1 MKNLSNSFMDQLS
14 AYYHLTN
21 MITLGVL
28 TGSRAFNCS
37 HEDSDWDI
45 VITLDKLLNYNKVP
59 TVTHLIDFSKKWD
72 EFQYDVDGLE
82 CIQELYDGSIW
93 GPISFIDKYTDI
105 DGNSINLFIYEY
117 KYEAILPLFTE
128 LNNRMNFLYS
138 DEVHDKNKRIE
149 RFIELTD
156 KLGISTFKE

>member
-1 MKNLSNSFMDQLS
+1 MDQLS

-21 MITLGVL
+21 MLTLGVL
-28 TGSRAFNCS
+28 TGSQAFNCS

-45 VITLDKLLNYNKVP
+45 VITADKLLDYNQIP
-59 TVTHLIDFSKKWD
+59 TLVNLIDFSKKWD
-72 EFQYDVDGLE
+72 EPQYDADGLE

-105 DGNSINLFIYEY
+105 DGNSINLFIYETR
-117 KYEAILPLFTE
+117 YEAILPLFTE

-138 DEVHDKNKRIE
+138 DEVYDRDLRIE
-149 RFIELTD
+149 RFIELTN
-156 KLGISTFKE
+156 KLGISNFKEIT

>member
-1 MKNLSNSFMDQLS
+1 MDQLS
-14 AYYHLTN
+14 AYYHLDN
-21 MITLGVL
+21 MLTLGIL

-45 VITLDKLLNYNKVP
+45 VITADKLVNYNQIP
-59 TVTHLIDFSKKWD
+59 TLVDLRD
-72 EFQYDVDGLE
+72 EPQYDA
-82 CIQELYDGSIW
+82 DGSIW

-105 DGNSINLFIYEY
+105 DGNSIKLFIYDI

-138 DEVHDKNKRIE
+138 DEVPDRDLRIE
-149 RFIELTD
+149 RFIELTN
-156 KLGISTFKE
+156 KLGISTFKELT

>member
-1 MKNLSNSFMDQLS
+1 MDQLS
-14 AYYHLTN
+14 AYYHLDN
-21 MITLGVL
+21 MLTLGIL

-45 VITLDKLLNYNKVP
+45 VIIADKLLDYSQIP
-59 TVTHLIDFSKKWD
+59 TLVNLIDFSKQWD
-72 EFQYDVDGLE
+72 EPQYDADGLE

-105 DGNSINLFIYEY
+105 EGNSINLFIYETR
-117 KYEAILPLFTE
+117 YEAILPLFTE

-138 DEVHDKNKRIE
+138 DEVHDRDLRIE
-149 RFIELTD
+149 RFIELTN
-156 KLGISTFKE
+156 KLGISNFKELT

>member
-1 MKNLSNSFMDQLS
+1 MDELSS
-14 AYYHLTN
+14 YYHLTN
-21 MITLGVL
+21 MLTLGVL

-45 VITLDKLLNYNKVP
+45 VITLDKLVNYFQMSVN
-59 TVTHLIDFSKKWD
+59 HLINFNKKWD
-72 EFQYDVDGLE
+72 EPQYDAE

-105 DGNSINLFIYEY
+105 DDNSINLFVYEH

-138 DEVHDKNKRIE
+138 DEVHDKGKRIE
-149 RFIELTD
+149 RFIELTN
-156 KLGISTFKE
+156 KLGISTFKEIK

>member
-1 MKNLSNSFMDQLS
+1 MDQLS
-14 AYYHLTN
+14 SYYHLNN
-21 MITLGVL
+21 MLTLGVL
-28 TGSRAFNCS
+28 TGSQAFNCA

-45 VITLDKLLNYNKVP
+45 VITIGKLVNYLQMP
-59 TVTHLIDFSKKWD
+59 VTHLIDFSVPWD
-72 EFQYDVDGLE
+72 EHQYDVDGLE

-105 DGNSINLFIYEY
+105 DGNSINLFIYET
-117 KYEAILPLFTE
+117 KYEAVLPLFTE

-138 DEVHDKNKRIE
+138 DEVHDKDKRIE

-156 KLGISTFKE
+156 KLGISTFKELT

>member
-1 MKNLSNSFMDQLS
+1 MDQLS

-21 MITLGVL
+21 ILTLGVL
-28 TGSRAFNCS
+28 TGSQAFNCS

-45 VITLDKLLNYNKVP
+45 VITLDKLVNYNQVP
-59 TVTHLIDFSKKWD
+59 TVDHLIDFSKPWD
-72 EFQYDVDGLE
+72 EPQYDTDGLE
-82 CIQELYDGSIW
+82 CINELYDDSIW

-105 DGNSINLFIYEY
+105 DGNSINLFIYET

-138 DEVHDKNKRIE
+138 DEVHDKDKRIE

-156 KLGISTFKE
+156 KLGISTFKELT

>member
-1 MKNLSNSFMDQLS
+1 MNELS
-14 AYYHLTN
+14 AYYHLNN
-21 MITLGVL
+21 MLTLGVL

-37 HEDSDWDI
+37 HKDSDWDI
-45 VITLDKLLNYNKVP
+45 VITADKLVDYNQVP
-59 TVTHLIDFSKKWD
+59 TAIHLIYFSKRWD

-93 GPISFIDKYTDI
+93 GPITFIDKYTDI

-138 DEVHDKNKRIE
+138 DEVHDRKLRIE
-149 RFIELTD
+149 RFIELTY
-156 KLGISTFKE
+156 KLGISTFKEIK

>member
-1 MKNLSNSFMDQLS
+1 MDQLS
-14 AYYHLTN
+14 SYYHLTN
-21 MITLGVL
+21 MLTIGVL

-59 TVTHLIDFSKKWD
+59 TVVNLIDFSKRLD
-72 EFQYDVDGLE
+72 EPQYDADGLE
-82 CIQELYDGSIW
+82 CIRELYDRSIW

-105 DGNSINLFIYEY
+105 DGNSINLFIYES
-117 KYEAILPLFTE
+117 KYEAILSLFTE

-138 DEVHDKNKRIE
+138 DDVHDKDKRIE
-149 RFIELTD
+149 RFIELTN
-156 KLGISTFKE
+156 KLGISTFKELT

>member
-1 MKNLSNSFMDQLS
+1 MDELS

-21 MITLGVL
+21 MLTLGVL

-45 VITLDKLLNYNKVP
+45 VITANKHIFNTYLIP
-59 TVTHLIDFSKKWD
+59 SYRTCIDFSKKCD
-72 EFQYDVDGLE
+72 EPQYNADGLE
-82 CIQELYDGSIW
+82 CLQELYDGSIW

-105 DGNSINLFIYEY
+105 DGNSINLFIYKD

-138 DEVHDKNKRIE
+138 DEVHDKDKRIE
-149 RFIELTD
+149 RFIELTN
-156 KLGISTFKE
+156 KLGISTFKEIK

>member
-1 MKNLSNSFMDQLS
+1 MDKLEQ
-14 AYYHLTN
+14 YYHLTN
-21 MITLGVL
+21 MLTLGIL

-45 VITLDKLLNYNKVP
+45 VITDDKLFNYNQIPILVD
-59 TVTHLIDFSKKWD
+59 LRD
-72 EFQYDVDGLE
+72 EPQYDADGLD

-105 DGNSINLFIYEY
+105 DGNSINLFIYETRH
-117 KYEAILPLFTE
+117 KAILPLFTE

-138 DEVHDKNKRIE
+138 DEVHDKDIRIE
-149 RFIELTD
+149 RFIELTN
-156 KLGISTFKE
+156 KLGISTFKEIKWTTHYSAIY

>member
-1 MKNLSNSFMDQLS
+1 MDELS
-14 AYYHLTN
+14 AYNHLN
-21 MITLGVL
+21 SMLTLGVL

-45 VITLDKLLNYNKVP
+45 VITLNKLLNYNQVP
-59 TVTHLIDFSKKWD
+59 TVVHLIDFNKKWD
-72 EFQYDVDGLE
+72 EPQYDVDGLE

-93 GPISFIDKYTDI
+93 GPISRIDKYTDI
-105 DGNSINLFIYEY
+105 DGNSINLFIYDA

-138 DEVHDKNKRIE
+138 DEVHDKDKRIE
-149 RFIELTD
+149 RFIELTN
-156 KLGISTFKE
+156 KLGISTFNELT

>member
-1 MKNLSNSFMDQLS
+1 MNELSS
-14 AYYHLTN
+14 YYHLN
-21 MITLGVL
+21 SMLTLGVL

-45 VITLDKLLNYNKVP
+45 VITADKLVNYLQMSVI
-59 TVTHLIDFSKKWD
+59 HLIDFSKMWD
-72 EFQYDVDGLE
+72 EPQYDVDGLE

-105 DGNSINLFIYEY
+105 DGNSINLFIYET
-117 KYEAILPLFTE
+117 KYEAVLPLFTE

-138 DEVHDKNKRIE
+138 DEVHDKDKRIE
-149 RFIELTD
+149 RFIELTN
-156 KLGISTFKE
+156 KLGISTFRE

>member
-1 MKNLSNSFMDQLS
+1 MDELSS
-14 AYYHLTN
+14 YYHLTN
-21 MITLGVL
+21 MLTLGVL

-45 VITLDKLLNYNKVP
+45 VITLDKLVNYFQMSVN
-59 TVTHLIDFSKKWD
+59 HLINFNKKWD
-72 EFQYDVDGLE
+72 EPQYDADGLE

-105 DGNSINLFIYEY
+105 DSNSINLFIYEY

-138 DEVHDKNKRIE
+138 DEVYDKDKRIE
-149 RFIELTD
+149 RFIELTN

>member
-1 MKNLSNSFMDQLS
+1 MDELSS
-14 AYYHLTN
+14 YYYLTN
-21 MITLGVL
+21 MLTLGIL
-28 TGSRAFNCS
+28 TGSLAFNCS

-45 VITLDKLLNYNKVP
+45 VIILNKLLNYNQVP
-59 TVTHLIDFSKKWD
+59 TVTHLIDFNKPWN
-72 EFQYDVDGLE
+72 EPQYDVDGLE

-105 DGNSINLFIYEY
+105 DGNSINLFIYET

-138 DEVHDKNKRIE
+138 DEVHDKDIRIE
-149 RFIELTD
+149 RFIELTN
-156 KLGISTFKE
+156 KLGISTFKELT

>member
-1 MKNLSNSFMDQLS
+1 MDELDQ
-14 AYYHLTN
+14 YYHLTN
-21 MITLGVL
+21 MLTLGVL

-45 VITLDKLLNYNKVP
+45 VITADKLIDYNQVP
-59 TVTHLIDFSKKWD
+59 VTHLIDFSKKWD
-72 EFQYDVDGLE
+72 ESQYDVDGIE

-105 DGNSINLFIYEY
+105 DGNSINLFIYGT
-117 KYEAILPLFTE
+117 KYEAILPLFIE

-138 DEVHDKNKRIE
+138 DEVHDKDKRIK
-149 RFIELTD
+149 RFIELTN

>member
-1 MKNLSNSFMDQLS
+1 MDELST
-14 AYYHLTN
+14 YYHLN
-21 MITLGVL
+21 SMLTLGVL

-37 HEDSDWDI
+37 HKDSDWDI
-45 VITLDKLLNYNKVP
+45 VITLNKLLNYNQVP
-59 TVTHLIDFSKKWD
+59 NLINLIDFSKTWD
-72 EFQYDVDGLE
+72 EPQYDADGLE

-105 DGNSINLFIYEY
+105 DGNSINLFIYED

-138 DEVHDKNKRIE
+138 DEVHNRDLRIE
-149 RFIELTD
+149 RFIELTN
-156 KLGISTFKE
+156 KLGISTFKEIK

>member
-1 MKNLSNSFMDQLS
+1 MDQLS
-14 AYYHLTN
+14 AYYHLDN
-21 MITLGVL
+21 MLTLGIL

-45 VITLDKLLNYNKVP
+45 VITADKLVNYNQIP
-59 TVTHLIDFSKKWD
+59 TLVDLRD
-72 EFQYDVDGLE
+72 EPQYDA
-82 CIQELYDGSIW
+82 DGSIW

-105 DGNSINLFIYEY
+105 DGNSIKLFIYDI

-138 DEVHDKNKRIE
+138 DEVHDKDLRIE
-149 RFIELTD
+149 RFIELTN
-156 KLGISTFKE
+156 KLGISTFKEIKWTSHYSAIY